1 MSRGKPTRNVIVVY
15 SVDLRGSRCKSR
27 HPGLKE
33 SPPELERVLSDK
45 DKVDGLQHGE
55 LVEEDARDHRH
66 DEEEKL
72 RHDDA
77 EVGHAEDLGADDAR
91 DADGGDPHDAVDHGQ
106 DDLVDDGKKLDDGL
120 GPRAEGAEDSSEG
133 QAEEDDAEG
142 VGSGPMRGEI
152 NFLYVCDISLLFLF
166 RPTCLPV
173 RQLPGELNPLISADI
188 DVLGVGL
195 ERGESKAEELLSFV
209 IVTHADTCL
218 LVATEN
224 HVHVFLSLSLLLS
237 ISPS

>member
-1 MSRGKPTRNVIVVY
+1 MSRGKPTRNVIDVC

-77 EVGHAEDLGADDAR
+77 EVGHAQDLGADDAR

-142 VGSGPMRGEI
+142 VGSGPRCAGKSI
-152 NFLYVCDISLLFLF
+152 FYTCVTIHCSFFLDRHVYLYVSCLANSTLSLVLTL
-166 RPTCLPV
+166 TYLV
-173 RQLPGELNPLISADI
+173 LAWKGE
-188 DVLGVGL
+188 
-195 ERGESKAEELLSFV
+195 KARLKNCSHLSLSPMR
-209 IVTHADTCL
+209 THVYSWPQKT
-218 LVATEN
+218 TYTFS
-224 HVHVFLSLSLLLS
+224 FLSLY
-237 ISPS
+237 